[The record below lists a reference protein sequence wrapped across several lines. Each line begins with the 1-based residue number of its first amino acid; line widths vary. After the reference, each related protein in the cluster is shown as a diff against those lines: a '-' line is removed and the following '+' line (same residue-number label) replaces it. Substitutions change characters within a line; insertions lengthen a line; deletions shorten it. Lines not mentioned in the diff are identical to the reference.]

1 MGWVNSY
8 AAAMAAECQRMHVF
22 MSKGECAMG
31 QMVVQGWLGC
41 FSIKSVDKIGKN
53 QSKTT
58 YGMWQ
63 VNSIM
68 AAISKGKTRVRIY
81 WTCIG

>member
-1 MGWVNSY
+1 MGWVNGY
-8 AAAMAAECQRMHVF
+8 VAAMAAECQRMHVF

-31 QMVVQGWLGC
+31 QTVVRGWLGY

-53 QSKTT
+53 QTKRTH
-58 YGMWQ
+58 GVWQ

-68 AAISKGKTRVRIY
+68 AAISKGETRV
-81 WTCIG
+81 